1 MLVSG
6 MLDTSST
13 WCSAWCSGDQKN
25 SQGTVG
31 MVSTEKHHTE
41 KHNISEKSV

>member
-13 WCSAWCSGDQKN
+13 WCSAGSGDQKN